1 MAHISGDTSTDRE
14 IMAEIGARLRSL
26 RKAQG
31 MALSE
36 VASQTELN
44 KSTVS
49 RAEGGKN
56 PTLLTILR
64 LLRVFGRIEA
74 LDGFI
79 PEPGLSPMELLSE
92 RRREQ
97 GRG

>member
-1 MAHISGDTSTDRE
+1 MTHISGEGTTDRE
-14 IMAEIGARLRSL
+14 VMAEIGARLKAL

-31 MALSE
+31 MTIAE
-36 VASQTELN
+36 VAELTEMN

-49 RAEGGKN
+49 RAEAGEN
-56 PTLLTILR
+56 PTLLTVLR
-64 LLRVFGRIEA
+64 LLRAFGRVEA

-79 PEPGLSPMELLSE
+79 PEPELSPMQLLTE
-92 RRREQ
+92 RRTGQ

>member
-1 MAHISGDTSTDRE
+1 MAYISGDTSTDRE
-14 IMAEIGARLRSL
+14 VMAEIGARLRSL

-31 MALSE
+31 MTLSE
-36 VASQTELN
+36 VANLTEMN

-79 PEPGLSPMELLSE
+79 PEPELSPMELLAE
-92 RRREQ
+92 RKRERN
-97 GRG
+97 RG